1 MLAVMLIFGAVML
14 ISPGESPAIS
24 RMDENFRDRFALSSR
39 LIESPDTGLDDL
51 SGLDDINE
59 PTPQDTSVDD
69 TVFGGIPRRFVG
81 IAIAVLIIAAIAAVI
96 YLLWKRFDKR
106 RKALREGIDSHDPRT
121 AVMAMFPYSV
131 RWLKAGGVDT
141 DAHPF
146 SELTPYVAGEFSQDY
161 ANRYKKMYLLWR
173 EAAYS
178 DHRIDDASKNKME
191 EFMKDTSEMIKEKFT
206 YTDKLRVM
214 LKYSL

>member
-1 MLAVMLIFGAVML
+1 MINREIIRIKIVQLTYAYYQNGNKNIDTAEKELFFSLSKAYDLYNQLLSLIV
-14 ISPGESPAIS
+14 AIT
-24 RMDENFRDRFALSSR
+24 REA
-39 LIESPDTGLDDL
+39 
-51 SGLDDINE
+51 
-59 PTPQDTSVDD
+59 Q
-69 TVFGGIPRRFVG
+69 RRQE
-81 IAIAVLIIAAIAAVI
+81 VLQA
-96 YLLWKRFDKR
+96 
-106 RKALREGIDSHDPRT
+106 KALREGIDSHDPRT

-178 DHRIDDASKNKME
+178 DHRIDDASKNKMA

>member
-14 ISPGESPAIS
+14 IAPGESFTIS
-24 RMDENFRDRFALSSR
+24 RMDENFRDRFALSSL
-39 LIESPDTGLDDL
+39 LIENSDMGMDDL

-59 PTPQDTSVDD
+59 PKNQDASTDD
-69 TVFGGIPRRFVG
+69 TVFGDIPRRLVS
-81 IAIAVLIIAAIAAVI
+81 IAIAVLIIAAIAAVV
-96 YLLWKRFDKR
+96 YLLWRRIDKK

-121 AVMAMFPYSV
+121 AVIAMFPYSV
-131 RWLKAGGVDT
+131 RWLRAGGIDT

-146 SELTPYVAGEFSQDY
+146 SELMPYVAGEFSQDY
-161 ANRYKKMYLLWR
+161 ANRYRKMYLLWR

-178 DHRIDDASKNKME
+178 DHRIDDASKNRME

-206 YTDKLRVM
+206 FTDKLRVM